1 MDKYKIFSS
10 SCEAI
15 DVFSGLRSG
24 AIDMFGETQCG
35 VVDAFRKT
43 QFGAVDAFR
52 ETQSGAVDVFS
63 GPSIT
68 SFSDVSAILRLKK
81 G

>member
-1 MDKYKIFSS
+1 MFGETR
-10 SCEAI
+10 C
-15 DVFSGLRSG
+15 G
-24 AIDMFGETQCG
+24 AIDAYRETQCG
-35 VVDAFRKT
+35 VVDAY
-43 QFGAVDAFR
+43 R